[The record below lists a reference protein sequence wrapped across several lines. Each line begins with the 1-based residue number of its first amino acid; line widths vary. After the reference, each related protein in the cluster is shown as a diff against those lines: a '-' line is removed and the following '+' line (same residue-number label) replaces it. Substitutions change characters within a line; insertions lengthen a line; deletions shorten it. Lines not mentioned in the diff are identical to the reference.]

1 MRALIHAA
9 LVTLALAGCGRAR
22 GDVRE
27 WRPEDH
33 DSGVTSGA
41 PVTPRAPSN
50 PTEGGMGAARAIFQT
65 QCASCHG
72 EQGHADG
79 PMSAMFRA
87 TDLSAQGT
95 QAKSDDDLAR
105 AISAGRGRMPAF
117 GERMPPEAI
126 SLLVRLIRTFR

>member
-1 MRALIHAA
+1 M
-9 LVTLALAGCGRAR
+9 LALSLGGCEHARAG
-22 GDVRE
+22 VRE

-41 PVTPRAPSN
+41 QPAPSR
-50 PTEGGMGAARAIFQT
+50 PAGPAGDGMGAARALFQT

-79 PMSAMFRA
+79 PMAAMFRPADLAAQA
-87 TDLSAQGT
+87 TQS
-95 QAKSDDDLAR
+95 KSDEDLAR
-105 AISAGRGRMPAF
+105 VISAGRGRMPAF

-126 SLLVRLIRTFR
+126 PLLVRLIRTFR

>member
-1 MRALIHAA
+1 MALS
-9 LVTLALAGCGRAR
+9 LGGCGRAR
-22 GDVRE
+22 GEVRE

-41 PVTPRAPSN
+41 PVAPRPASN
-50 PTEGGMGAARAIFQT
+50 PTGDGLGAARALFQT

-79 PMSAMFRA
+79 PMAAMFRPA
-87 TDLSAQGT
+87 DLAGQGT
-95 QAKSDDDLAR
+95 QSKSDDELAR
-105 AISAGRGRMPAF
+105 VISTGRGRMPAF

-126 SLLVRLIRTFR
+126 PLLVRLIRTFR